1 MESQRVNSWLIDA
14 KLVVPHLCK
23 KEFQGGKVM
32 FKYLKTMLLSQV
44 FTEYQVMLFA
54 CSSLV
59 VLWIK
64 LPENYTNGTC
74 SS

>member
-1 MESQRVNSWLIDA
+1 
-14 KLVVPHLCK
+14 
-23 KEFQGGKVM
+23 M
-32 FKYLKTMLLSQV
+32 FKCLKTMLLPHV
-44 FTEYQVMLFA
+44 FTEYQVVLFA

-64 LPENYTNGTC
+64 LPENYTNGTF